1 MNAPTSTLEPEVEI
15 TSGELVLLNEQTTLQ
30 VLTDEQRF
38 DDLLAKI
45 RAEVATH
52 VPDVT
57 TDKGR
62 KAIASL
68 AFKVTKAKTFLDEA
82 GKKLTEDKR
91 KEIAVVDASRRNIRD
106 KLDELRDEVRK
117 PLTDWIEA
125 EQARGERVKAALAL
139 LERLAQPLI
148 DDDSDSAAERLAQA
162 QAIEIAA
169 DEFRETFE
177 IAKAAKAMA
186 VDTLTTYHARLI
198 QQEFERAELAR
209 LRREAEEREKAE
221 AARREEERREREAAE
236 RRQQEEAEAAER
248 KRRHEEAEARAKEQA
263 AEAAKRA
270 ADEAARKARE
280 EAEAQARQEQEERE
294 RKHREELA
302 EAQRRAEAAEAARK
316 AEAEAQARREQEE
329 KAKADAEAEAQ
340 RKREADRK
348 HRGSVMGAAKEALMT
363 HAGIT
368 EEAAKAAVLAIA
380 AGEIPNVSI
389 RF

>member
-1 MNAPTSTLEPEVEI
+1 MNAPTSTLEPEVEV

-30 VLTDEQRF
+30 VLTDEKRF

-45 RAEVATH
+45 KAEVSTH
-52 VPDVT
+52 VPDLT

-68 AFKVTKAKTFLDEA
+68 AFKVTKTKTALDDA

-117 PLTDWIEA
+117 PLTDWEEA
-125 EQARGERVKAALAL
+125 EEARQERVKAALS
-139 LERLAQPLI
+139 RLDSLTAIQV
-148 DDDSDSAAERLAQA
+148 DDDSDVVALRLEEAEAF
-162 QAIEIAA
+162 AIDPE
-169 DEFRETFE
+169 EFRETAE
-177 IAKAAKAMA
+177 IAQASK
-186 VDTLTTYHARLI
+186 VRVVENLTAYHAKLLR
-198 QQEFERAELAR
+198 EEADRAELAR
-209 LRREAEEREKAE
+209 LRREQEEREKAE
-221 AARREEERREREAAE
+221 AARREQERQEREEAE
-236 RRQQEEAEAAER
+236 RRQREEAEAAER
-248 KRRHEEAEARAKEQA
+248 QRRQEEAAARAKAEAEAVAQRA
-263 AEAAKRA
+263 AE
-270 ADEAARKARE
+270 EAARKARE

-368 EEAAKAAVLAIA
+368 EEAAKAAILAIA